1 MGDIISVIN
10 TLAQNLYSAIEKEVF
25 VALDNLLIIQK
36 DILKAEPLKRL
47 SITSDSNSIILLAIC
62 FTTIAGICFGLR
74 KMMGMYKG
82 ESNIDIMQFILR
94 LIACSILSVYSWY
107 ICETLLDINSMISD
121 VIQSI
126 GHDIVGSKINFDTLK
141 NIISNM
147 KPDENFLSLDG
158 AITGMVGFGATTLL
172 FTFCIRYFMTIF
184 LIIVAPI
191 SFMLA
196 IDKNTYGIFCRWFK
210 AFIANITIQN
220 IALVFMIIPLSIKDT
235 DNVMFKVVLVG
246 SIYSLYKI
254 NDFVKGIVSHMSL
267 EGKQ

>member
-62 FTTIAGICFGLR
+62 FATIAGICFGLR

-82 ESNIDIMQFILR
+82 ESNIDIMQFMLR

-107 ICETLLDINSMISD
+107 ICETLLDINFMISD

-158 AITGMVGFGATTLL
+158 AITGML

-196 IDKNTYGIFCRWFK
+196 IDKNTYGIFSRWFK

-267 EGKQ
+267 EGK